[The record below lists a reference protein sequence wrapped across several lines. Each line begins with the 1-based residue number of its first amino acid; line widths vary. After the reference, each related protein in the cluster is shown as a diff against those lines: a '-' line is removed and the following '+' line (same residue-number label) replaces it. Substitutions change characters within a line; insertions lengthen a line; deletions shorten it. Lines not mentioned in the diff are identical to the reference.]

1 MRKPTLFAAV
11 LIAVSG
17 GSLVG
22 LLAWQ
27 SALPKV
33 GLTQKDVEAWAT
45 ESINEATDAT
55 GDWEV
60 PGVSASASAAIQAMT
75 PDQRA
80 ALVRDV
86 LALVKT
92 YVMSPAF
99 RAAHTA
105 RIKEKHQAVDHG
117 IDVNSF
123 GPGVDPAKET
133 VTLVAVSTVQMLR
146 MQSDDA
152 LRQIF
157 ENQRAELAE
166 TIKTETGEDKANAQ
180 KFLTKLN
187 AVAPLMKSNPAE
199 FKKAFT
205 LAVSANMGGPATE
218 EAFQAASVSGDQK
231 QKLRDEQAH
240 WNQRNLNV
248 ILKRILPQA
257 ADELSKV
264 DFKLATRIDGADI
277 VFVDRLQDMG
287 GPLTQMAYRFGPGP
301 TQVAI
306 AFIRAWI
313 KEL

>member
-1 MRKPTLFAAV
+1 MSRSRAVAV
-11 LIAVSG
+11 LLAVAAASG
-17 GSLVG
+17 TAA
-22 LLAWQ
+22 LAWQ

-33 GLTQKDVEAWAT
+33 GLSQKDVEAWAA
-45 ESINEATDAT
+45 ESVNESTD
-55 GDWEV
+55 GDPWDV
-60 PGVSASASAAIQAMT
+60 PEVSASASAAIQAMT

-80 ALVRDV
+80 ALAREV
-86 LALVKT
+86 LTMVKS

-99 RAAHTA
+99 RTAHTA
-105 RIKEKHQAVDHG
+105 RIKQRHHAVDHG
-117 IDVNSF
+117 IDPNSF
-123 GPGVDPAKET
+123 GPGADPQKET
-133 VTLVAVSTVQMLR
+133 VTLVAVSTIQMFR
-146 MQSDDA
+146 MQPDDA

-166 TIKTETGEDKANAQ
+166 TIKTETGEEKANAQ
-180 KFLTKLN
+180 KYLTKLN
-187 AVAPLMKSNPAE
+187 ALAPLMKSNPAE
-199 FKKAFT
+199 FKKAYT

-218 EAFQAASVSGDQK
+218 DALQAASVSGEQK
-231 QKLRDEQAH
+231 QNLRDEQAH

-287 GPLTQMAYRFGPGP
+287 GPLTQLAYRFGPGP
-301 TQVAI
+301 TQAAI
-306 AFIRAWI
+306 AFIRAWA